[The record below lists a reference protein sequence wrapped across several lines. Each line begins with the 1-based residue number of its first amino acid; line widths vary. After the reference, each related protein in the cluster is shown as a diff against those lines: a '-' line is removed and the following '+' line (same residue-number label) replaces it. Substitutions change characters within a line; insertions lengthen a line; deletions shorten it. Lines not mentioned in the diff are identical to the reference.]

1 MIWSI
6 WFWFGRC
13 VSRQKWAQSLRA
25 ARSAFCVREILPSRV
40 KVNIMAS
47 AIAWQQSKKRLE
59 TSYCYEM
66 NAVPVRSRQR
76 KSRRDFCVK
85 RPREDDRAY
94 ATTGQAREVFS
105 VDRSL
110 EHIIQ
115 RVKECPI
122 SGCWH
127 WQLFSL
133 AVPPNIRVSAGCTK
147 LLPECQVAI
156 AMARYS
162 HQLVI
167 TAAISPHKNVT
178 ALGDQT
184 HTQTHTRHLTFSSSL
199 ISFFL
204 KLIAAWC
211 GKGAENEFCG

>member
-76 KSRRDFCVK
+76 KSRRAFCVK

-127 WQLFSL
+127 WQLFCL

-184 HTQTHTRHLTFSSSL
+184 HTHTHTHVT
-199 ISFFL
+199 
-204 KLIAAWC
+204 
-211 GKGAENEFCG
+211 